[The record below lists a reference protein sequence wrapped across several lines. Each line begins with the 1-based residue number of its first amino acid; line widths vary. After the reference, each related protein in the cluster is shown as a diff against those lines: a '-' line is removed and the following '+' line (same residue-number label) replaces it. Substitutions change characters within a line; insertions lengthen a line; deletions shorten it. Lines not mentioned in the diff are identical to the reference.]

1 MKLVDLFKEKFREP
15 TPMEVVT
22 RELAEATLEKLQAET
37 AVDWAQSVVS
47 YNRVRIDRL
56 NEYIAAYG
64 KEKSK

>member
-15 TPMEVVT
+15 TPIEVVT
-22 RELAEATLEKLQAET
+22 RELAEATLEKLEAET

-47 YNRVRIDRL
+47 YNRVRIERL
-56 NEYIAAYG
+56 NEYIAAYS

>member
-56 NEYIAAYG
+56 NEYIAAYS

>member
-47 YNRVRIDRL
+47 YNRVRIERL
-56 NEYIAAYG
+56 NEYIAAYS

>member
-1 MKLVDLFKEKFREP
+1 MKLFDLFKEKFREP
-15 TPMEVVT
+15 TPLEVVT
-22 RELAEATLEKLQAET
+22 RELAEATLEKFEAET

-56 NEYIAAYG
+56 NEYIASYS

>member
-1 MKLVDLFKEKFREP
+1 MKLLDLFKEKFREP
-15 TPMEVVT
+15 TPLEVVT
-22 RELAEATLEKLQAET
+22 RELAEATLEKLEAET

-56 NEYIAAYG
+56 NEYIASYS